1 MSSPLAIVHTENS
14 CGWGGQEIRILTESR
29 GFLDRGHRVT
39 IVAPPEAPIVD
50 AARRMA
56 IPVVTL
62 RLREKRLPD
71 LLALRSWLATH
82 RSGIDILN
90 THSSTDSWLGA
101 IACASLPGAPPIVR
115 TRHVST
121 TVHNRLGT
129 RWLYRR
135 GNAHIVTTGEAVKR
149 QLAGEIGVALEKMT
163 SIPTGIDLRRYVPG
177 DSRAARAA
185 LGLPDRLTL
194 GVIATLRSWK
204 GHRVLFDALAANR
217 SAWDDWQVLVV
228 GGGPDREVLEDYSR
242 AAGLADLVRFTGH
255 QDDIVP
261 WIQSLDLFTLPSHG
275 DEGVPQAIMQ
285 AMACAVPVVSTPVG
299 AITEAVEDGVTGLVA
314 EPRSSDSLL
323 AQLSRL
329 RDDPSLRARFGAAAR
344 EKAVRD
350 FGIDRM
356 LDRMEAVF
364 RSVAER
370 RGDRVHG

>member
-1 MSSPLAIVHTENS
+1 MTQPLAIVHTENS

-39 IVAPPEAPIVD
+39 LLAPPEAPIVD

-71 LLALRSWLATH
+71 LLALRRWLATH
-82 RSGIDILN
+82 REGIDILN

-101 IACASLPGAPPIVR
+101 IACATLADAPPIVR

-121 TVHNRLGT
+121 TVHNRVGT

-135 GNAHIVTTGEAVKR
+135 ACAHIVTTGEAVKC
-149 QLAGEIGVALEKMT
+149 QLEDEIGVAPEKMT

-177 DSRAARAA
+177 DARAARAK
-185 LGLPDRLTL
+185 LELPERPTL

-204 GHRVLFDALAANR
+204 GHRVLFDALAATR
-217 SAWDDWQVLVV
+217 GAWEGWQILVV
-228 GGGPDREVLEDYSR
+228 GGGPDRAVLEAYAA
-242 AAGLADLVRFTGH
+242 AAGLADRVRFTGH

-261 WIQSLDLFTLPSHG
+261 WIQSLDLFVLPSHG

-285 AMACAVPVVSTPVG
+285 AMACEIPVVSTPVG
-299 AITEAVEDGVTGLVA
+299 AITEAVEDGVTGLIA
-314 EPRSSDSLL
+314 EPRSSESLAMQL
-323 AQLSRL
+323 AKL
-329 RDDPSLRARFGAAAR
+329 RDDPALRKRFGTAAR
-344 EKAVRD
+344 EKAVRE
-350 FGIDRM
+350 FGIERM

-364 RSVAER
+364 RSVLDGG
-370 RGDRVHG
+370 GDRLDG